1 MPNFLINLIHQSIA
15 ICTKRAAR
23 SATQFIASWN
33 DSVTQLANSH
43 VGDAI
48 LQNKI
53 PGNQQNIL
61 GQFIRTASLVIQII
75 PSVLQDHFLG
85 LQRFNPPAP
94 PFHAAIINSVV
105 SSADSIDQNASQ
117 NCVPQ
122 IEHLWGKITR
132 KGLCMRLYC
141 HSHVR

>member
-1 MPNFLINLIHQSIA
+1 MKLAWKEINQVPNFLINLIHQSIA
-15 ICTKRAAR
+15 ICTKRTVH

-75 PSVLQDHFLG
+75 PSCLQDHFLG
-85 LQRFNPPAP
+85 LQRFNPGCA
-94 PFHAAIINSVV
+94 
-105 SSADSIDQNASQ
+105 
-117 NCVPQ
+117 VP
-122 IEHLWGKITR
+122 HNKNT
-132 KGLCMRLYC
+132 CTTFSCC
-141 HSHVR
+141 HYKFCGVKCRQH